1 MIRMIYSLFLLQTAW
16 HDLRER
22 QIPIWIFLLFG
33 AVGVGVVFLSLK
45 YSGFFTRDR
54 SSFHNSV
61 YPRTDRFRGR
71 ILFSR
76 ICPLP
81 FREESFAAS
90 VIRIDILQRLLPR
103 DGYMGSLERC
113 QCQENAAAV
122 SAIFNSGLAVA
133 SVFLPDSRIGGY

>member
-1 MIRMIYSLFLLQTAW
+1 MDFFA
-16 HDLRER
+16 LRR
-22 QIPIWIFLLFG
+22 SWRRCCVPVI
-33 AVGVGVVFLSLK
+33 VRLSGWDPRGNRNRK